1 MKVQAAACLV
11 LSYSK
16 VKTSWATQHVFKNQ
30 TSLGRKIW
38 AKMTE
43 EQPSLAKAGDKRE
56 SKLWNVS
63 LGSEVREL
71 FPEWY
76 GLTLSSKILH
86 FHDQITPTTRS
97 AG

>member
-43 EQPSLAKAGDKRE
+43 EQPSLAKARVKRE

-63 LGSEVREL
+63 LVTEVCAL
-71 FPEWY
+71 FPK
-76 GLTLSSKILH
+76 L
-86 FHDQITPTTRS
+86 
-97 AG
+97 